1 MLFKWQ
7 PDEKKNVSP
16 ACIWKKKS
24 LSNFPLVKSIIT
36 KCKKCKSF
44 LYSFIHEHVQAI
56 IITLAKWKCN
66 KLFMMEQEY
75 VGKINTISVSIF
87 IHENRSCMI
96 VTIIIRDIF
105 NEQFRSINLNAT
117 RMWKN
122 DRYNRIRTCF
132 PRSCSLSL

>member
-1 MLFKWQ
+1 M
-7 PDEKKNVSP
+7 KKKKDVSP

-105 NEQFRSINLNAT
+105 SMSSFVLSILMRHVCEKT
-117 RMWKN
+117 IDIIEYEPVFLVRVL
-122 DRYNRIRTCF
+122 F
-132 PRSCSLSL
+132 LSL